1 MRGSLGI
8 RLFIYTGSTLV
19 LMLLATLLIIERTQ
33 SLQWESHLREQ
44 SVAFAKFAT
53 PEVIKQFR
61 GDFFAGTHVGEGEI
75 QDFLGFNRQLI
86 RFEIFSPSGRQ
97 LYRSPLLPDFIDM
110 DMADLPSQPD
120 TERLA
125 TPRLTL
131 QTTTSSSPRILDVV
145 APAFG
150 PTGQHLLSVHYLI
163 SYDLIDQRLWE
174 LRRSF
179 AGIAALVVI
188 VALVLVALVAR
199 RITVPIRDLTDGV
212 RSIAGG
218 DLSARAPQH
227 WKNEI
232 GTLAGAFNEMADN
245 LGRSRQELTE
255 KNRALTRANAEL
267 HQMQEQLIRTERLA
281 TLGQVAAGVSH
292 EIDNPVGI
300 ILGYA
305 ELLLDDLAEDDPRRG
320 DVDAIIAEC
329 RRCRRITGGLL
340 GLARTTPE
348 WRERI
353 DVPELVH
360 GIFRSL
366 QPQMLFRNVEMSFE
380 ADDAV
385 NPIVGD
391 TDCIRQV
398 LVNLLLN
405 SAQAMSGAGEIRVSA
420 RCEQNGVAIT
430 VCDTGPGIPAD
441 LHEKIFEPFF
451 STKGH
456 QEGTG
461 LGLSLC
467 RKLAEELG
475 GRLELVGAEG
485 GACFRL
491 GLPSRPEG
499 AV

>member
-8 RLFIYTGSTLV
+8 RLFLYTGSTLV

-44 SVAFAKFAT
+44 SIAFAKFAT

-86 RFEIFSPSGRQ
+86 RFEIYSPSGRH
-97 LYRSPLLPDFIDM
+97 LYRSPLLPDFIDL
-110 DMADLPSQPD
+110 DLSDLLSDPD
-120 TERLA
+120 PERLA

-131 QTTTSSSPRILDVV
+131 QTTSSSNPRILDVV

-179 AGIAALVVI
+179 AGIAGVVVV
-188 VALVLVALVAR
+188 VALILVALVAR
-199 RITVPIRDLTDGV
+199 RITIPIRDLTEGV
-212 RSIAGG
+212 RAISSG
-218 DLSARAPQH
+218 DLSARTPQH

-232 GTLAGAFNEMADN
+232 GTLAQAFNEMADS

-255 KNRALTRANAEL
+255 KNRALTLANDEL
-267 HQMQEQLIRTERLA
+267 RQVQEQLLRAERLA

-305 ELLLDDLAEDDPRRG
+305 ELLHDDLPDQDPRRA
-320 DVDAIIAEC
+320 DVEAIIAEC

-340 GLARTTPE
+340 SLARTAPE
-348 WRERI
+348 ERERI
-353 DVPELVH
+353 DVPELVQ

-366 QPQMLFRNVEMSFE
+366 RPQMLFRNVEMSFE
-380 ADDAV
+380 ADDSV
-385 NPIVGD
+385 QPIVGD
-391 TDCIRQV
+391 ADCIRQI
-398 LVNLLLN
+398 LVNLFLN
-405 SAQAMSGAGEIRVSA
+405 GAQAMSGAGQIKVAVSL
-420 RCEQNGVAIT
+420 EQNIVAIT
-430 VCDTGPGIPAD
+430 VCDSGPGIPAD
-441 LHEKIFEPFF
+441 LQEKIFEPFF

-456 QEGTG
+456 EEGTG

-467 RKLAEELG
+467 RKLAEEHG
-475 GRLELVGAEG
+475 GRLELVTAKE

-491 GLPSRPEG
+491 GLPSRPVE
-499 AV
+499 